1 MYQPLVVFTALLTLL
16 LSHLEAHSQ
25 SFVDQT
31 YKVTSF
37 KDVQFATA
45 IGFDGRTDTLR
56 MNIVVPTNDNAVKR
70 PLVMWIHGGGFIQG
84 NRTDF
89 QALAESWARRGYTAV
104 TISYRLGIHGGLFDP
119 PFAYDEAEL
128 IRACFRGIQD
138 IRTGLRF
145 LAKNASQ
152 YGIDTSRIVIGG
164 ASAGSIVA
172 LHAAYIDPLDKLPTA
187 IGKIS
192 DVTRINGT
200 FTRPDLGSYEGTQH
214 TEVQT
219 PSVDVV
225 LNIFGALLDLSYLD
239 NAPFIPLFSYHQTD
253 DPIVA
258 CGVNR
263 PYHSVPPVS
272 ANYPLMSGTC
282 TIVQDLVKRGI
293 PTPSYETTIYQGAAH
308 EVHDPIGIDKA
319 AAVFAAKYISTPT
332 SIQETTNASL
342 GADTR
347 WTLYTLH
354 GQTVA
359 RDLTPAEVRAL
370 PDGVYAAWSDA
381 SYRTLLVRSGVVHV
395 ASRPAP

>member
-1 MYQPLVVFTALLTLL
+1 MNVRVLLALALILIVRIDANSQP
-16 LSHLEAHSQ
+16 
-25 SFVDQT
+25 FVDQS
-31 YKVTSF
+31 YKTTSF

-45 IGFDGRTDTLR
+45 ARFDGRTDTLR
-56 MNIVVPTNDNAVKR
+56 MNIVVPTNDNAVNR

-84 NRTDF
+84 NRADF

-119 PFAYDEAEL
+119 PFAFDEAEL

-138 IRTGLRF
+138 VRTGLRF
-145 LAKNASQ
+145 LAKNANQ

-192 DVTRINGT
+192 DVVRINGT
-200 FTRPDLGSYEGTQH
+200 FERSDMGSYEGTQH
-214 TEVQT
+214 TDVPT
-219 PSVDVV
+219 PSVDVA

-239 NAPFIPLFSYHQTD
+239 NARFIPLFSYHQTD

-263 PYHSVPPVS
+263 PYHSVPLVS

-282 TIVQDLVKRGI
+282 AIVQDLGKRGV
-293 PTPSYETTIYQGAAH
+293 PMSDYETMIYQGAAH
-308 EVHDPIGIDKA
+308 EVHDPIGVDRA
-319 AAVFAAKYISTPT
+319 AAVFAAKYVATPT
-332 SIQETTNASL
+332 SISEDVSTPINA
-342 GADTR
+342 DMR
-347 WTLYTLH
+347 WTLLTLH
-354 GQTVA
+354 GETVA

-370 PDGVYAAWSDA
+370 PDGVYAAWSDGN
-381 SYRTLLVRSGVVHV
+381 YRTLLVRSGVVYTT
-395 ASRPAP
+395 R

>member
-1 MYQPLVVFTALLTLL
+1 MKYYSMIAVLATYSLSALFVSAQP
-16 LSHLEAHSQ
+16 
-25 SFVDQT
+25 FVDQA
-31 YKVTSF
+31 YKIRSFNDVVYCTS
-37 KDVQFATA
+37 AR
-45 IGFDGRTDTLR
+45 FDGKIDTLR
-56 MNIVVPTNDNAVKR
+56 MNIVVPTNDNATKR

-84 NRTDF
+84 NRADF

-119 PFAYDEAEL
+119 PFAFDEAEL

-172 LHAAYIDPLDKLPTA
+172 LHAAYIDPLDKLPAA
-187 IGKIS
+187 IGKIG

-200 FTRPDLGSYEGTQH
+200 FARPDMGSYEGTQH
-214 TEVQT
+214 TDVPT

-239 NAPFIPLFSYHQTD
+239 NAPFIPLFSYHQSD

-263 PYHSVPPVS
+263 PYHSVQAVS
-272 ANYPLMSGTC
+272 ASYPLMSGTC
-282 TIVQDLVKRGI
+282 AIVQDLARRSV
-293 PTPSYETTIYQGAAH
+293 PTSSYETTIFQGAAH
-308 EVHDPIGIDKA
+308 EVHDPVGIDKA
-319 AAVFAAKYISTPT
+319 AAVFAAKYVSTPT
-332 SIQETTNASL
+332 SIAEDVRTPFNVDA
-342 GADTR
+342 R
-347 WTLYTLH
+347 WTLYSLH
-354 GQTVA
+354 GETVA
-359 RDLTPAEVRAL
+359 SDVTIEEARTL
-370 PDGVYAAWSDA
+370 PDGVYGAQSNN
-381 SYRTLLVRSGVVHV
+381 RCTTLILRSGVVYIP
-395 ASRPAP
+395 R

>member
-1 MYQPLVVFTALLTLL
+1 MKLRNELILLPALIATAMSVHTQPLV
-16 LSHLEAHSQ
+16 
-25 SFVDQT
+25 DQVHT
-31 YKVTSF
+31 IKSF
-37 KDVQFATA
+37 KNVEYTTA
-45 IGFDGRTDTLR
+45 IRFDGKADTLR
-56 MNIVVPTNDNAVKR
+56 MNIVVPTNDNATKR

-84 NRTDF
+84 NRADF

-119 PFAYDEAEL
+119 PFAFDEAEL

-145 LAKNASQ
+145 LVKNAGQ

-172 LHAAYIDPLDKLPTA
+172 LHAAYIDPLDKLPAA
-187 IGKIS
+187 IGKIG

-200 FTRPDLGSYEGTQH
+200 FARPDMGSYEGTQH
-214 TEVQT
+214 TDVPT

-253 DPIVA
+253 DPVVA

-263 PYHSVPPVS
+263 PYHSVPLVS
-272 ANYPLMSGTC
+272 ANYPFMSGTC
-282 TIVQDLVKRGI
+282 TIVQDLAKRGM
-293 PTPSYETTIYQGAAH
+293 PTSSYETTIYQGAAH
-308 EVHDPIGIDKA
+308 EVHDPVGVDKA
-319 AAVFAAKYISTPT
+319 AAVFAAKYVATPT
-332 SIQETTNASL
+332 GVSQDANTAVNA
-342 GADTR
+342 DIR

-354 GQTVA
+354 GVTVA
-359 RDLTPAEVRAL
+359 SDVTSDEVRML
-370 PDGVYAAWSDA
+370 PDGVYAARAGSN
-381 SYRTLLVRSGVVHV
+381 RTMILVQAGTVYKAR
-395 ASRPAP
+395 